1 MIRSMLVVCV
11 GNICRS
17 PMAEYLLRRELEG
30 IAVASAGLDALTGYA
45 ADGAAVQVCAENGLD
60 ISQHR
65 ARQLNAALVSAADLI
80 LTMEGAHMQE
90 IMRRHPSARGKV
102 FRLGD
107 ADDLDIPDP
116 YRKPLPHFYEVYE
129 LIARGTESWTSRIK
143 ALA

>member
-30 IAVASAGLDALTGYA
+30 IVVESAGLDALTGYA
-45 ADGAAVQVCAENGLD
+45 ADPAAIQVCGENGPD
-60 ISQHR
+60 ISKHR
-65 ARQLNAALVSAADLI
+65 ARPLTAALVSVTDLI
-80 LTMEGAHMQE
+80 LTMERVHNQE

-107 ADDLDIPDP
+107 VEDFDVPDP
-116 YRKPLPHFYEVYE
+116 YRKPLSHFYEVYE

>member
-30 IAVASAGLDALTGYA
+30 IAVTSAGLDALAGYA
-45 ADGAAVQVCAENGLD
+45 ADPAAVQVCAENGLD
-60 ISQHR
+60 ITQHR
-65 ARQLNAALVSAADLI
+65 ARQLNAALVSASDLI
-80 LTMEGAHMQE
+80 LTMEDAHRQE

-102 FRLGD
+102 FRIGD
-107 ADDLDIPDP
+107 AHDFDVPDP
-116 YRKPLPHFYEVYE
+116 YRKPLSHFYGVYE
-129 LIARGTESWTSRIK
+129 LIARGAASWTSRIK

>member
-30 IAVASAGLDALTGYA
+30 IVVESAGLDALTGYA
-45 ADGAAVQVCAENGLD
+45 ADPAAIQVCAENGLD
-60 ISQHR
+60 ISKHR
-65 ARQLNAALVSAADLI
+65 ARPLNAALVSVTDLI
-80 LTMEGAHMQE
+80 LTMERVHSQE
-90 IMRRHPSARGKV
+90 IMHRHPSARGKV

-107 ADDLDIPDP
+107 VEDFDVPDP
-116 YRKPLPHFYEVYE
+116 YRKPLSHFYEVYE